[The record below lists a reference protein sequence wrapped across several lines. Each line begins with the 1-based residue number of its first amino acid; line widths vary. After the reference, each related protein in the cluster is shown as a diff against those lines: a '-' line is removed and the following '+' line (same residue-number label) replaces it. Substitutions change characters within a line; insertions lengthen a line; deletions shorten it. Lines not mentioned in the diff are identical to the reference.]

1 MAERRKQ
8 KSHEGA
14 AQIAAPAASAAVPAS
29 SVTERNV
36 QLHTATHAVPTA
48 RGASQASSVLSSR
61 EKNRRCEIA
70 RAAYEMAQA
79 RHAVLAAEHDISAG
93 SRSHTGSVGR
103 RLDDVQSDTGS
114 SFGPSLHIRETV
126 QENPF
131 AGAFSSPPI
140 LRPLLLLPRQFMIH
154 FRRR

>member
-1 MAERRKQ
+1 MEEKKKQ

-14 AQIAAPAASAAVPAS
+14 AQIAAPAVSAAVPVS

-36 QLHTATHAVPTA
+36 QLHTATHTIPIVGGT
-48 RGASQASSVLSSR
+48 SQASSVLSSR
-61 EKNRRCEIA
+61 ERTRRYEIA

-79 RHAVLAAEHDISAG
+79 RHAMLAAEHDVSAG

-114 SFGPSLHIRETV
+114 SGPSLRIRETV

-131 AGAFSSPPI
+131 AGVFSSPPYYDHCYSYSDH
-140 LRPLLLLPRQFMIH
+140 L
-154 FRRR
+154 